1 MINYDYITKE
11 NIKNRNLNLL
21 QLFNSPY
28 RTIIIGGSGSGKTD
42 ALDKT
47 KKNDDNYII
56 KIIYLY
62 VNDPNEAKYQYL
74 IKI

>member
-1 MINYDYITKE
+1 MINYDFITKE

-47 KKNDDNYII
+47 KKMMII
-56 KIIYLY
+56 TLLK
-62 VNDPNEAKYQYL
+62 
-74 IKI
+74 

>member
-28 RTIIIGGSGSGKTD
+28 RTIIIGGSGYGKTD

-47 KKNDDNYII
+47 KKMMII
-56 KIIYLY
+56 TLLK
-62 VNDPNEAKYQYL
+62 
-74 IKI
+74 